1 MSLLIDIVLAG
12 LVLGGMY
19 ALIAMGL
26 TLQYGVAR
34 IMNLSHGES
43 LIAAAFGGLWGFT
56 AFAVSPLIGLLVAIP
71 VGFAVN
77 WLIYQIVLMPLVRRA
92 KNRAML
98 EVDSILATFGLLFVV
113 QGVMLVLF
121 GGQFNTMNYLS
132 IPVNVL
138 GSNVALNRL
147 IALPSR
153 VIIGTALYLALTR
166 TRYGTAIRAVAV
178 DPVAAQL
185 VAIDVRKA
193 SAFAFALGGAL
204 AAAGGVLI
212 AMFTTFTA
220 TMGVVFTMK
229 ALIVVIM
236 GGVGNI
242 AGALLAGLMLGLAET
257 AVARLVDPGLTIAVT
272 YALFLVV
279 LLWRPTGLFG
289 RAGALKPAPRPRARR
304 RDRRAARLRAAGRQR
319 LSARARHQPALF
331 HRAGD
336 RLGDVLRPDP
346 LHLARDRRV
355 LRHRRL
361 YGRGARANS
370 CRGRRCSPRPALIGI
385 AVALVVGLS
394 TLRLSGIYFVIFTF
408 GLSELIRQLVT
419 WYEINVNRSVGRY
432 IFLEHHDRADLLAA
446 ARARRPRAARRLA
459 DRPLAPR
466 PCAARDRQ
474 RRGGGAP
481 CRHRHHARQ
490 ARDVR
495 ARARCS

>member
-12 LVLGGMY
+12 AVLGGMY
-19 ALIAMGL
+19 ALVAMGL

-43 LIAAAFGGLWGFT
+43 LIAAAFGGLWGLT

-71 VGFAVN
+71 LGFAVN
-77 WLIYQIVLMPLVRRA
+77 WLLYQIVLMPLVKRA

-113 QGVMLVLF
+113 QGVMLVAF

-147 IALPSR
+147 IALLFAA
-153 VIIGTALYLALTR
+153 IIGTALYLALTR
-166 TRYGTAIRAVAV
+166 ARYGTAVRAVAV

-242 AGALLAGLMLGLAET
+242 AGALVAGLMLGLAET

-272 YALFLVV
+272 YALFLAV

-289 RAGALKPAPRPRARR
+289 RAA
-304 RDRRAARLRAAGRQR
+304 
-319 LSARARHQPALF
+319 S
-331 HRAGD
+331 
-336 RLGDVLRPDP
+336 
-346 LHLARDRRV
+346 
-355 LRHRRL
+355 
-361 YGRGARANS
+361 
-370 CRGRRCSPRPALIGI
+370 
-385 AVALVVGLS
+385 
-394 TLRLSGIYFVIFTF
+394 
-408 GLSELIRQLVT
+408 
-419 WYEINVNRSVGRY
+419 
-432 IFLEHHDRADLLAA
+432 
-446 ARARRPRAARRLA
+446 
-459 DRPLAPR
+459 
-466 PCAARDRQ
+466 
-474 RRGGGAP
+474 
-481 CRHRHHARQ
+481 
-490 ARDVR
+490 
-495 ARARCS
+495 